1 MSEKVKIIILCAGVG
16 KRTGLGYNKLFYP
29 LGAKTVLETTADA
42 FADAGFGD
50 IVFVINPADEAA
62 VREIADGRGICVVYG
77 GATRTESARNGLNA
91 AEGCD
96 IAVIHDGARPFV
108 SAKIIRDSVESA
120 KKYGSGI
127 AAVAAVDTVKYVGG
141 DGKVVTLPR
150 SNLICTQTPQSFRYG
165 EIKAAYGKFEGTAT
179 DDCEVYEKADY
190 TPKFVEGSAEN
201 RKITVAEDLHGLNP
215 DESKIGVGF
224 DVHPLKEGRRL
235 ILGGV
240 DIPHRLGL
248 DGHSDADVLAHA
260 VTDALLSAASLPDI
274 GVIFPDS
281 DMKFKDADSIILMQ
295 TAYKRV
301 LSEGY
306 RVGNVSAVIMAQ
318 KPKLAGFIPLMRKRI
333 AEALGTDTDNV
344 NISATTTENL
354 GIVGEEKGIAASATC
369 LLKRTAHKF

>member
-1 MSEKVKIIILCAGVG
+1 MNEKVSAIICAAG
-16 KRTGLGYNKLFYP
+16 KGERAGLGKNKLLAP
-29 LGAKTVLETTADA
+29 LYGAPALFHTLKKFSIPEVDEVIVASSPADLEEITALCKPFGYKTV
-42 FADAGFGD
+42 
-50 IVFVINPADEAA
+50 I
-62 VREIADGRGICVVYG
+62 G
-77 GATRTESARNGLNA
+77 GATRTQTVINA
-91 AEGCD
+91 LEAVTGD
-96 IAVIHDGARPFV
+96 IVIIHDGARPFV

-127 AAVAAVDTVKYVGG
+127 AAVAAVDTVKYVGN

-165 EIKAAYGKFEGTAT
+165 EIKAAYGKFDGAAT
-179 DDCEVYEKADY
+179 DDCEVYEKAGY

-215 DESKIGVGF
+215 DESKIGAGF

-235 ILGGV
+235 ILGGI

-281 DMKFKDADSIILMQ
+281 DMKFKDADSIVLMQ

-344 NISATTTENL
+344 NISATTTESL

-369 LLKRTAHKF
+369 LLKRTAHRI